1 MMGILTGKHERRI
14 AELEAQVDELKRQLD
29 GERTLRKYEIADRD
43 ERIARLMNNGGG
55 SSVPYF
61 VVQALESL
69 DSVKPEAYMYFQD
82 AIARIPPFRR
92 VEVKLRKQ
100 TRTNVPEGWEVER
113 GGVVVLHDGEMIGK
127 IPPEKVEKHG
137 LSTSRKHHV
146 FVIPPCVDADEGFRI
161 NDNYVP
167 HLLL

>member
-1 MMGILTGKHERRI
+1 MGILSGGNARRV
-14 AELEAQVDELKRQLD
+14 AELEAMVEDLQRQLD
-29 GERTLRKYEIADRD
+29 GERAMRKYEVADRD
-43 ERIARLMNNGGG
+43 ERIARLMSNGGG

-61 VVQALESL
+61 VVQALSAL
-69 DSVKPEAYMYFQD
+69 DSVKVDAFMYFQD
-82 AIARIPPFRR
+82 AVARIKPFRR
-92 VEVKLRKQ
+92 VEVTLRKQ
-100 TRTNVPEGWEVER
+100 TRANVPEGWEVER

-127 IPPEKVEKHG
+127 IPPERVEEHG

>member
-1 MMGILTGKHERRI
+1 MGVFTGKRERRI
-14 AELEAQVDELKRQLD
+14 GELEAMVDDLQRQLD
-29 GERTLRKYEIADRD
+29 GERAMRKYEVANRD
-43 ERIARLMNNGGG
+43 ERIARLMASGGG

-61 VVQALESL
+61 VVQALSAL
-69 DSVKPEAYMYFQD
+69 DSIKLGAFMYFQD
-82 AIARIPPFRR
+82 EIARIKPFRR
-92 VEVKLRKQ
+92 VEVTLRKQ
-100 TRTNVPEGWEVER
+100 TRANVPDGWEVER

-127 IPPEKVEKHG
+127 IPPEKVAERG
-137 LSTSRKHHV
+137 LSTSRKHYV

>member
-1 MMGILTGKHERRI
+1 MGILTAKYERRI
-14 AELEAQVDELKRQLD
+14 HDLEMQVDDLAQQLA
-29 GERTLRKYEIADRD
+29 GERTMRRYEVAERD
-43 ERIARLMNNGGG
+43 ERIARMMANGGG
-55 SSVPYF
+55 SAIPYF

-69 DSVKPEAYMYFQD
+69 DSVKPEAYIYFQD

-100 TRTNVPEGWEVER
+100 TRANVPEGWEVER

-127 IPPEKVEKHG
+127 LPPEKVEKHG
-137 LSTSRKHHV
+137 LSTSRKQHV
-146 FVIPPCVDADEGFRI
+146 FVIPPCVDADDGFRI

-167 HLLL
+167 YLLL

>member
-1 MMGILTGKHERRI
+1 MTYCTRCGS
-14 AELEAQVDELKRQLD
+14 
-29 GERTLRKYEIADRD
+29 EIADG
-43 ERIARLMNNGGG
+43 ARFCTACGEPVSAVEPPLTFDGDS

-61 VVQALESL
+61 VIQAMEAL
-69 DSVKPEAYMYFQD
+69 DSIKLSSYMYFQD
-82 AIARIPPFRR
+82 AVARVPPFRR
-92 VEVKLRKQ
+92 VEVVLRKQ
-100 TRTNVPEGWEVER
+100 TRANVPDGWEVER

-127 IPPEKVEKHG
+127 LPPEKVEGHG
-137 LSTSRKHHV
+137 LSTSRKHHA